1 MTVQNIK
8 NYAKSSN
15 HSSLKKKKKEKEKNE
30 SDCGKV
36 YALANQTK
44 IVCSNWSKNREYL
57 FGEVLDSP
65 VRITV
70 MVPKDY
76 VLMEVKQNGSN
87 KTS

>member
-8 NYAKSSN
+8 NLKKNSS
-15 HSSLKKKKKEKEKNE
+15 SSLLKKKKEKNE

-36 YALANQTK
+36 YALVNQTK
-44 IVCSNWSKNREYL
+44 VVCSNWSKDREYL
-57 FGEVLDSP
+57 FGEILDSP

-76 VLMEVKQNGSN
+76 VLMEVKRNGTN
-87 KTS
+87 KNN